1 MADTITTPLYR
12 RGYRSIRGMAG
23 PLVFVDHVRHV
34 AYGELVTIETPRER
48 RTGQVLQ
55 IQEDLVVI
63 QVFDGTLGLAEENT
77 TLWLE
82 QDIVRVPVGK
92 SLIGKVL
99 NGRGDMLGGEPLP
112 FASDYLGVSGQP
124 LNPERRR
131 SPHAFIE
138 TGISTIDLTNSLVLG
153 QKLPIFTG
161 AGLPSSELA
170 AQIVSYSR
178 VPGTDHPFLVVFA
191 AMGITRREANFF
203 MDAFRKNGALSKGV
217 FFMNLASDSA
227 AERLLTPRMALTVAE
242 YFAYQQGY
250 HVLVVLTD
258 MLSYC
263 EALREIGAA
272 REEIPGRRGYPG
284 YMYSDL
290 ATIYERAGCVKNCSG
305 SITQIPI
312 VSMPDDDMTH
322 PVVDLTGYI
331 TEGQIVLGR
340 PLQRKGIY
348 PPVDIL
354 PSLSRLMNKGIGK
367 GKTFPEHRALADQMY
382 ASYARA
388 RELEQLRIVIG
399 DDALSPLEKRYLR
412 FGKIFEDSF
421 VHQAGRR
428 SLEDTVRVAWDLL
441 GVLPKEEIYR
451 LPRDVVERMHV
462 EWEV

>member
-1 MADTITTPLYR
+1 
-12 RGYRSIRGMAG
+12 
-23 PLVFVDHVRHV
+23 V
-34 AYGELVTIETPRER
+34 AYGELVTIETPEGC

-55 IQEDLVVI
+55 IQEDLVII
-63 QVFDGTLGLAEENT
+63 QVFDGTLGLGEAHT
-77 TLWLE
+77 TIWLE
-82 QDIVRVPVGK
+82 QDVVRVPVGK

-99 NGRGDMLGGEPLP
+99 NGRGEMLTGEPLP
-112 FASDYLGVSGQP
+112 FASDYLEVTGQP

-161 AGLPSSELA
+161 AGLPSNELA

-178 VPGTDHPFLVVFA
+178 VPGTNQPFLVVFA

-203 MDAFRKNGALSKGV
+203 LDAFRKNGALSKGV

-242 YFAYQQGY
+242 YFAYQMGY

-258 MLSYC
+258 MLHYC

-290 ATIYERAGCVKNCSG
+290 STIYERAGCVKNSSG
-305 SITQIPI
+305 SITQIPM

-340 PLQRKGIY
+340 ALQRKGTY

-367 GKTFPEHRALADQMY
+367 EKTFPEHRALADQIY

-412 FGKIFEDSF
+412 FGKIFEESL
-421 VHQAGRR
+421 VHQEGRR
-428 SLEDTVRVAWDLL
+428 TLEETVQRAWHLL

-451 LPRDVVERMHV
+451 LPRDVVERMHK
-462 EWEV
+462 EREM

>member
-1 MADTITTPLYR
+1 MLKTSKPLYR
-12 RGYRSIRGMAG
+12 RGYRSIRGIAG
-23 PLVFVDHVRHV
+23 PLVFVDHVRDV
-34 AYGELVTIETPRER
+34 AYGELVTIETPEGC

-55 IQEDLVVI
+55 IQEDLVII
-63 QVFDGTLGLAEENT
+63 QVFDGTLGLGEAHT
-77 TLWLE
+77 TIWLE
-82 QDIVRVPVGK
+82 QDVVRVPVGK

-99 NGRGDMLGGEPLP
+99 NGRGEMLTGEPLP
-112 FASDYLGVSGQP
+112 FASDYLEVTGQP

-161 AGLPSSELA
+161 AGLPSNELA

-178 VPGTDHPFLVVFA
+178 VPGTNQPFLVVFA

-203 MDAFRKNGALSKGV
+203 LDAFRKNGALSKGV

-242 YFAYQQGY
+242 YFAYQMGY

-258 MLSYC
+258 MLHYC

-290 ATIYERAGCVKNCSG
+290 STIYERAGCVKNSSG
-305 SITQIPI
+305 SITQIPM

-340 PLQRKGIY
+340 ALQRKGTY

-367 GKTFPEHRALADQMY
+367 EKTFPEHRALADQIY

-412 FGKIFEDSF
+412 FGKIFEESL
-421 VHQAGRR
+421 VHQEGRR
-428 SLEDTVRVAWDLL
+428 TLEETVQRAWHLL

-451 LPRDVVERMHV
+451 LPRDVVERMHK
-462 EWEV
+462 EREM

>member
-1 MADTITTPLYR
+1 MAKSTPPLYR
-12 RGYRSIRGMAG
+12 RGYRSIRGIAG
-23 PLVFVDHVRHV
+23 PLVFVDHVKDV
-34 AYGELVTIETPRER
+34 AYGELVTIETPEGQ

-63 QVFDGTLGLAEENT
+63 QVFDGTLGLAEART
-77 TLWLE
+77 TVWLE
-82 QDIVRVPVGK
+82 QDVVRVPVGK

-99 NGRGDMLGGEPLP
+99 NGRGEMLGGDPLP
-112 FASDYLGVSGQP
+112 FASDYFEVSGQP

-131 SPHAFIE
+131 SPSAFIE

-161 AGLPSSELA
+161 AGLPSNELA

-178 VPGTDHPFLVVFA
+178 VPGTNQPFLVVFA

-203 MDAFRKNGALSKGV
+203 LEAFRKNGALGKGV

-242 YFAYQQGY
+242 YFAYQLGY

-290 ATIYERAGCVKNCSG
+290 ATLYERAGCVKNSSG
-305 SITQIPI
+305 SITQIPM

-340 PLQRKGIY
+340 ALQRKGIY

-367 GKTFPEHRALADQMY
+367 EKTFPEHRSLADQIY

-399 DDALSPLEKRYLR
+399 DDALSSLEKRYLR
-412 FGKIFEDSF
+412 FGKIFEEF
-421 VHQAGRR
+421 LVHQEGRR
-428 SLEDTVRVAWDLL
+428 PLEETVRVAWDLL

-451 LPRDVVERMHV
+451 LPRDVVERMHK
-462 EWEV
+462 EREN

>member
-1 MADTITTPLYR
+1 VLKTSKPLYR
-12 RGYRSIRGMAG
+12 RGYRSIRGIAG
-23 PLVFVDHVRHV
+23 PLVFVDHVRDV
-34 AYGELVTIETPRER
+34 AYGELVTIETPEGC

-55 IQEDLVVI
+55 IQEDLVII
-63 QVFDGTLGLAEENT
+63 QVFDGTLGLGEAHT
-77 TLWLE
+77 TIWLE
-82 QDIVRVPVGK
+82 QDVVRVPVGK

-99 NGRGDMLGGEPLP
+99 NGRGEMLTGEPLP
-112 FASDYLGVSGQP
+112 FASDYLEVTGQP

-161 AGLPSSELA
+161 AGLPSNELA

-178 VPGTDHPFLVVFA
+178 VPGTNQPFLVVFA

-203 MDAFRKNGALSKGV
+203 LDAFRKNGALSKGV

-242 YFAYQQGY
+242 YFAYQMGY

-258 MLSYC
+258 MLHYC

-290 ATIYERAGCVKNCSG
+290 STIYERAGCVKNSSG
-305 SITQIPI
+305 SITQIPM

-340 PLQRKGIY
+340 ALQRKGTY

-367 GKTFPEHRALADQMY
+367 EKTFPEHRALADQIY

-412 FGKIFEDSF
+412 FGKIFEESL
-421 VHQAGRR
+421 VHQEGRR
-428 SLEDTVRVAWDLL
+428 TLEETVQRAWHLL

-451 LPRDVVERMHV
+451 LPRDVVERMHK
-462 EWEV
+462 EREM

>member
-1 MADTITTPLYR
+1 MVKTSKPLYR
-12 RGYRSIRGMAG
+12 RGYRSIRGIAG
-23 PLVFVDHVRHV
+23 PLVFVDHVRDV
-34 AYGELVTIETPRER
+34 AYGELVTIETPEGC

-63 QVFDGTLGLAEENT
+63 QVFDGTLGLGEAHT

-82 QDIVRVPVGK
+82 QDVVRVPVGK
-92 SLIGKVL
+92 SLIGKIL
-99 NGRGDMLGGEPLP
+99 NGRGEMLGGAPLP
-112 FASDYLGVSGQP
+112 FASDYLEVTGQP

-161 AGLPSSELA
+161 AGLPSNELA

-178 VPGTDHPFLVVFA
+178 VPGTNQPFLVVFA

-203 MDAFRKNGALSKGV
+203 LDAFRKNGALGKGV

-242 YFAYQQGY
+242 YFAYQLGY

-258 MLSYC
+258 MLHYC

-290 ATIYERAGCVKNCSG
+290 STIYERAGCVKNSSG
-305 SITQIPI
+305 SITQIPM

-340 PLQRKGIY
+340 TLQRKGTY

-367 GKTFPEHRALADQMY
+367 EKTFPEHRALADQIY

-412 FGKIFEDSF
+412 FGKIFEESL
-421 VHQAGRR
+421 VHQEGRR
-428 SLEDTVRVAWDLL
+428 TLEETVQCAWHLL

-451 LPRDVVERMHV
+451 LPWDVVERMHK
-462 EWEV
+462 ERES